1 MIKDLLNKVVAGE
14 NLSETEAAGA
24 MEQIMEGG
32 ATPAQ
37 IAGLLT
43 ALKLKGETIDEI
55 TGFARVM
62 RSKATPVASSHPM
75 LVDTC
80 GTGGDG
86 SNTFNISTAAALVLA
101 GAGVKV
107 AKHGNRSVSSRCG
120 SADVLEALGVNLE
133 LTPDEAS
140 VCLDRVGIA
149 FLFAPL
155 LHGAMKYAA
164 APRRELGFRTVFN
177 ILGPLTNPAGAQA
190 QVLGVYSPKL
200 VRVLAEVLVRLGA
213 RRAFV
218 VYGAGG
224 LDEVSPVGPA
234 LVCEVCDGSVDEYE
248 LDPAVYG
255 FTPVDADRLAG
266 GPPEENAAIILKLL
280 KGDKGP
286 KYDAVVLNAALGLM
300 AAGVANDFAVG
311 VDLAS
316 RSIES
321 GAALAK
327 LEEMVRF
334 TAGCREARAAG
345 L

>member
-1 MIKDLLNKVVAGE
+1 MKDLLNQVVAGE
-14 NLSETEAAGA
+14 SLSEAEAAAA
-24 MEQIMEGG
+24 MEQIMEGR

-37 IAGLLT
+37 IAALLT

-62 RSKATPVASSHPM
+62 RSKATPITSSRSL

-86 SNTFNISTAAALVLA
+86 ANTFNISTAAALVLA
-101 GAGVKV
+101 GAGVNV

-120 SADVLEALGVNLE
+120 SADVLEALGVNLD
-133 LTPDEAS
+133 LTPTEAGS
-140 VCLDRVGIA
+140 CLDQVGIT
-149 FLFAPL
+149 FLYAPL
-155 LHGAMKYAA
+155 LHGAMKFAA

-177 ILGPLTNPAGAQA
+177 ILGPLTNPAGARA

-200 VRVLAEVLVRLGA
+200 VPVLAEVLLRLGA

-218 VYGAGG
+218 VHGSGG
-224 LDEVSPVGPA
+224 MDEVSPVGPA
-234 LVCEVCDGSVDEYE
+234 LVCEVEDGHIHEYK

-255 FTPVDADRLAG
+255 FAPADARQLAG
-266 GPPEENAAIILKLL
+266 GSPEENANIILKLL
-280 KGDKGP
+280 NGDKGP
-286 KYDAVVLNAALGLM
+286 RYDAVVMNAALGLM
-300 AAGVANDFAVG
+300 AAGMAGDFAAG
-311 VDLAS
+311 VKLAA
-316 RSIES
+316 RSIDS

-334 TAGCREARAAG
+334 TTGCGEARVAG

>member
-32 ATPAQ
+32 ATSAQ

-62 RSKATPVASSHPM
+62 RSKATPVISSHPL

-86 SNTFNISTAAALVLA
+86 ANTFNISTAAALVLA

-120 SADVLEALGVNLE
+120 SADVLEALGVNLD
-133 LTPDEAS
+133 LTPDEAGI
-140 VCLDRVGIA
+140 CLDRVGIA
-149 FLFAPL
+149 FLYAPL

-218 VYGAGG
+218 VHGAGR

-234 LVCEVCDGSVDEYE
+234 LVCEVRDGSVDEYE
-248 LDPAVYG
+248 LDPAAYG
-255 FTPVDADRLAG
+255 FAPAGADQLAG
-266 GPPEENAAIILKLL
+266 GSPEENARIILKLL
-280 KGDKGP
+280 RGDKGP
-286 KYDAVVLNAALGLM
+286 KYDAVVMNAALGLM
-300 AAGVANDFAVG
+300 AAGVANNFAAGVG
-311 VDLAS
+311 LAA
-316 RSIES
+316 RSIDS

-327 LEEMVRF
+327 LEEMIRF
-334 TAGCREARAAG
+334 TTGCKEAKVAA